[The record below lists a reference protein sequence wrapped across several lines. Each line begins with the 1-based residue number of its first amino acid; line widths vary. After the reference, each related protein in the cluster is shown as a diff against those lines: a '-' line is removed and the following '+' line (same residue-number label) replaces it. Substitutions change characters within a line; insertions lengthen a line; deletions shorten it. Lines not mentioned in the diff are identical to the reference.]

1 MFGCGHVPCLAV
13 GTSHVWL
20 WARPL
25 WQAMA
30 VKVLVAVCNPS
41 LIKCLVRSV
50 AATGAVRVV
59 PKGHVARV
67 VLLLGQL
74 GKQGACA
81 CACADLL
88 WLP

>member
-1 MFGCGHVPCLAV
+1 M
-13 GTSHVWL
+13 
-20 WARPL
+20 

-81 CACADLL
+81 CAYECACADLL